1 MTQCRC
7 SKAVYER
14 PLPPLLQT
22 DRAHSIASVPV
33 LKRGERLGRV
43 GTFHNEL
50 KDVID
55 NSKSLEAFNAGIMK
69 LTDRWQVDPKL
80 LPPLPKR

>member
-1 MTQCRC
+1 MTEIRRFRTRTTEL
-7 SKAVYER
+7 KWIN
-14 PLPPLLQT
+14 PKDGLPGGHGS
-22 DRAHSIASVPV
+22 A
-33 LKRGERLGRV
+33 GW

-55 NSKSLEAFNAGIMK
+55 NSKSFEEFNAGIMK
-69 LTDRWQVDPKL
+69 LTDRWQIDPKL